1 MSELRIGVLGTARIA
16 EQLVIP
22 AIGRSGNA
30 RVVAVSSGSGRAAEY
45 AERLGIPAAYESHDE
60 LLASEEVDAV
70 YVPLPNSL
78 HAEWSVKAAA
88 AGKHVLCE
96 KPIAMTPAELAEIEA
111 AGREHGV
118 QIAEAFMYRH
128 HPQIAAVRELLASGR
143 IGRLVAIDARFHY
156 FLDRR
161 PNIRLDPALGGGA
174 LRDVGCYPIDL
185 ANLLVGRAPTEV
197 RAVATMR
204 EGVDMTTA
212 GTLCYDDVVASF
224 SSSFESPA
232 GDQALLM
239 GTEGSIE
246 LRGPFRPD
254 RFGAGAVVVVTGA
267 DGSAETTEIEGD
279 LYRCLI
285 EDFADAVL
293 AGRPD
298 EAGQDVTRW
307 TTEVIDR
314 VRGSI

>member
-1 MSELRIGVLGTARIA
+1 VLGTARIA
-16 EQLVIP
+16 EQHVIP
-22 AIGRSGNA
+22 AIGRSGTA
-30 RVVAVSSGSGRAAEY
+30 RVVAVSSGSGRAAAY
-45 AERLGIPAAYESHDE
+45 AERLGIPAAYDSHDE
-60 LLASEEVDAV
+60 LLASAEVDAV
-70 YVPLPNSL
+70 YLPLPNNL

-96 KPIAMTPAELAEIEA
+96 KPIAMTPAELESIEA

-128 HPQIAAVRELLASGR
+128 HPQIDMVRGLLAAGR

-156 FLDRR
+156 VLERR

-185 ANLLVGRAPTEV
+185 ANLLVGRAPTEI

-204 EGVDMTTA
+204 DGIDLATA
-212 GTLCYDDVVASF
+212 GTLFYDGDEPVVASF

-232 GDQALLM
+232 GDHALLM

-254 RFGAGAVVVVTGA
+254 RFGAGAVVVVTAA
-267 DGSAETTEIEGD
+267 DGESATTEVEGD

-285 EDFADAVL
+285 EDFAAAVL
-293 AGRPD
+293 GNQPD
-298 EAGQDVTRW
+298 EQGRAVTRW
-307 TTEVIDR
+307 TTGTLDQAATQAH
-314 VRGSI
+314 